1 MIAWTDTVP
10 ATPPRES
17 RTGLAD
23 QVAEAAMACPDVR
36 TLSSGPHGRVATYRA
51 GLPLAG
57 VAVRDGEVEVGVVVR
72 YGRPLP
78 EIAEDVRR
86 LVRPLA
92 GRRTVDV
99 LIADLTDD

>member
-1 MIAWTDTVP
+1 MIAWTDTLHGG
-10 ATPPRES
+10 PR
-17 RTGLAD
+17 TDLAD
-23 QVAEAAMACPDVR
+23 QVAEAAMTCPDVHAL
-36 TLSSGPHGRVATYRA
+36 TAGPHARVATYRA

-57 VAVRDGEVEVGVVVR
+57 VAVREDEIEIGVVVR

-92 GRRTVDV
+92 DRRTIDV
-99 LIADLTDD
+99 LIADLADG